1 MAEFNLDD
9 VDPHRQEVVVLQTI
23 QPHHA
28 LIKANRF
35 LLHLVYALIAIVF
48 ILGFVLLPRQGGVLE
63 NIGRSQTVA
72 ATQNPVLTA
81 EINTLKGQMFGLVSG
96 SIDSTLKSLEDNI
109 RRGSLA
115 ESLET
120 LQELKSD
127 VKIRQSGTGH
137 CRPESHQRIIRA
149 QRPGLPDHCLLRPDD
164 CRSGGSVVTSSL
176 PPYPSVQTQSLSVPR
191 RLIASL
197 VVRFQSL

>member
-96 SIDSTLKSLEDNI
+96 SIDSKLKSLEDNI
-109 RRGSLA
+109 RRGSIA

-127 VKIRQSGTGH
+127 VKILNANS
-137 CRPESHQRIIRA
+137 PEPSAKAEQAIADQKVIKELSELK
-149 QRPGLPDHCLLRPDD
+149 GLVYL
-164 CRSGGSVVTSSL
+164 T
-176 PPYPSVQTQSLSVPR
+176 
-191 RLIASL
+191 IASCGL
-197 VVRFQSL
+197 MIAALAGVWLRHRYRLTHQYKPKAYLYRED

>member
-9 VDPHRQEVVVLQTI
+9 VDPYKQELVVLQTV

-48 ILGFVLLPRQGGVLE
+48 ILGFILLPRQNGVLE
-63 NIGRSQTVA
+63 SIGRNQTLA

-96 SIDSTLKSLEDNI
+96 SIDSKLKSLEDNI
-109 RRGSLA
+109 RRGSIT

-127 VKIRQSGTGH
+127 VKILGATSQE
-137 CRPESHQRIIRA
+137 PAAKAERIIA
-149 QRPGLPDHCLLRPDD
+149 DQKVIKELSELKGLIYL
-164 CRSGGSVVTSSL
+164 T
-176 PPYPSVQTQSLSVPR
+176 
-191 RLIASL
+191 IASCGL
-197 VVRFQSL
+197 MIAALAGAWLRHRYRLTHQHKPKAYLYRED